1 MTSVPK
7 HLKTGS
13 ECPPLKENQ
22 LRLYGM
28 RFCPYVQRAKLVLAA
43 KNIPYEE
50 ININLVEKPEWYL
63 EKTPPGQVPALEW
76 IDNDTK
82 EVRFIP
88 ESLIVSDYLDETKAE
103 NRLQPNDSYVK
114 AQQRIL
120 VERFNNVVSPFYKFL
135 RSHGTEGSEDLNKS
149 LTTYENAL
157 NDTYFGGSKPA
168 MVDYMLWPWFERLP
182 LLIDVGFQ
190 FNVDG
195 KLPKLAA
202 WIKAMEAD
210 KNVQK
215 VKVPFELTKKYMAGY
230 VQGKPE
236 YDIE

>member
-7 HLKTGS
+7 HLKSGS
-13 ECPPLKENQ
+13 TCPPLKENQ

-28 RFCPYVQRAKLVLAA
+28 RFCPFVQRAKLVLAA

-63 EKTPPGQVPALEW
+63 EKNSPGQVPSLEW

-88 ESLIVSDYLDETKAE
+88 ESLVVSDYLDEIKSD
-103 NRLQPNDSYVK
+103 NRLQPNDSYAK
-114 AQQRIL
+114 AKQRIL
-120 VERFNNVVSPFYKFL
+120 VERFNNVTTPFYKVL
-135 RSHGTEGSEDLNKS
+135 RSGGKEGSEDLNEGLS
-149 LTTYENAL
+149 IYENAL
-157 NDTYFGGSKPA
+157 KDTFFGGSKPA

-182 LLIDVGFQ
+182 LLNDVGYQ
-190 FNVDG
+190 FNNDG

-210 KNVQK
+210 KNVQQ
-215 VKVPFELTKKYMAGY
+215 VKVPLEITRKYMNAY
-230 VQGKPE
+230 IQGKPE
-236 YDIE
+236 YDFE